1 MSLKF
6 VVLLIVCFALTNVA
20 AQVPSTGALVVLS
33 KGDRTLSVVDPSTLK
48 VVGTVPSGPDP
59 HEVVVSAD
67 GRVAYIANYN
77 GGTNIITPIDLVSMK
92 PMPVIDLGALRA
104 PHGLDFVAGKLWFT
118 AEAAKAI
125 GSYDPAAGKVDWVLG
140 TGQNRTHMIYVAPDA
155 RWMVTS
161 NISSAT
167 MTFIDRTT
175 GGGRGGR
182 GPGGQTDWE
191 ETVVPVG
198 RGAEGFDV
206 SPGGKEVWAANAQD
220 GTISVIDVAT
230 RRVTETLAADVTGAN
245 RLKFTPD
252 GKLVFVSTLS
262 GPDVTV
268 IDAATRKPVKRIPV
282 GHGAAGIQ
290 MQPDGARA
298 YVACTP
304 DDYVVVID
312 VKTLAVTGR
321 IEAGKQPDGLAWVVR
336 K

>member
-1 MSLKF
+1 M
-6 VVLLIVCFALTNVA
+6 
-20 AQVPSTGALVVLS
+20 VLS

-206 SPGGKEVWAANAQD
+206 SPG
-220 GTISVIDVAT
+220 
-230 RRVTETLAADVTGAN
+230 R
-245 RLKFTPD
+245 
-252 GKLVFVSTLS
+252 
-262 GPDVTV
+262 
-268 IDAATRKPVKRIPV
+268 
-282 GHGAAGIQ
+282 
-290 MQPDGARA
+290 
-298 YVACTP
+298 
-304 DDYVVVID
+304 
-312 VKTLAVTGR
+312 
-321 IEAGKQPDGLAWVVR
+321 
-336 K
+336 

>member
-6 VVLLIVCFALTNVA
+6 VVLLIVCFALTNVT

-167 MTFIDRTT
+167 MTFVDRTT

-230 RRVTETLAADVTGAN
+230 RRVTETLAANVTGAN